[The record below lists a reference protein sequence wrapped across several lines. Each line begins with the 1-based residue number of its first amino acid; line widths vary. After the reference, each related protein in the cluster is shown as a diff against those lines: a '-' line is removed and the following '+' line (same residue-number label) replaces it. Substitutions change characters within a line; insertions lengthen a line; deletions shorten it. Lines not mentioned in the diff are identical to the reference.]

1 MRHRSSEDRFKR
13 GHRKKL
19 SETVRLGRLLL
30 VVGGI
35 LVFAWAGYGTASAQT
50 KYTTDDVMARVV
62 EIDRRLVRVETEVE
76 NLKTQIRE
84 IKTDLQAQMNGMKT
98 DLQAQM
104 NGMKTDLQAQI
115 QGTSTTMWTL
125 FGAMITLYLGIFVVV
140 LAVYKNVRP
149 RPEDAEERRR
159 TLQEDVASEVGKV
172 LEPLQK
178 QLRELAERE
187 ERLEKQVMALA
198 SR

>member
-1 MRHRSSEDRFKR
+1 MRHGSSEDRFKR
-13 GHRKKL
+13 CLMKKL
-19 SETVRLGRLLL
+19 SETLRMGRLLL
-30 VVGGI
+30 VVGGM
-35 LVFAWAGYGTASAQT
+35 LVFELAGYRTASAQA

-84 IKTDLQAQMNGMKT
+84 IKT

-149 RPEDAEERRR
+149 RPEGAKERRR
-159 TLQEDVASEVGKV
+159 TVQEDVASEVGKV
-172 LEPLQK
+172 LGPLRE

-198 SR
+198 TR